1 MTIKEIK
8 QAVIKYSAYLVLAIL
23 GISCAPSKKSPVYTT
38 TFDTYTK
45 ENQNKLYTVTYLNPP
60 PSKYIEKLS
69 TAELQ
74 NKLNSVKPP
83 SKYIEKY
90 EKLSTAELQNEE
102 NKLLKEL
109 NYLKFEYYLKNIEKG
124 KSRYSLAAVSDKKL
138 KSLMEIAPNDE
149 IYYKEWKDA
158 VKLFVEFEDTNSLK
172 IKEHRKKYK
181 TQFDTKKERDSYY
194 EEYSKL
200 SKILKREKF
209 EDYTNFH
216 DNFDSKLNSM
226 WLNRGRYLLKYYKD
240 KNLLLPTDFLKYQDY
255 EGLEKDENY
264 SDLTERVKVIRE
276 MIKK

>member
-8 QAVIKYSAYLVLAIL
+8 QAVIKYSAYLVLPIL
-23 GISCAPSKKSPVYTT
+23 GISCAPSKKSPVYTSS
-38 TFDTYTK
+38 FDTYTK
-45 ENQNKLYTVTYLNPP
+45 ESQNKLYAETYLNPP
-60 PSKYIEKLS
+60 PSKYIEKYKKLS
-69 TAELQ
+69 SAELQ
-74 NKLNSVKPP
+74 NK
-83 SKYIEKY
+83 E
-90 EKLSTAELQNEE
+90 NE
-102 NKLLKEL
+102 LLKEL

-124 KSRYSLAAVSDKKL
+124 KSRYSLATVSDKKL

-149 IYYKEWKDA
+149 IYYKEWEDA

-181 TQFDTKKERDSYY
+181 THFDTKEERDSYY

-200 SKILKREKF
+200 SKVLKREKL
-209 EDYTNFH
+209 EDYTTLH
-216 DNFDSKLNSM
+216 DDFDSKLNKM
-226 WLNRGRYLLKYYKD
+226 WLNRGRYLLQYYKD

-264 SDLTERVKVIRE
+264 YDLKERVKVIGE